1 MSRDIHTPCT
11 FLSPSRLLS
20 ARALSAR
27 CVHACVRVFENLCK
41 PQHIDVS
48 LNLNF
53 AFIHSRVHCDEDD
66 AEGRKGAD
74 NDEEEA
80 AAVAAR
86 GEDLPGAR
94 SRSPGGGAERPGRK
108 EAWNKVGCVQGRNRA
123 LGRARGRPLLGG
135 LKLSGLK
142 SLLCG
147 FAQNAHVLG
156 GEGAGEG
163 ECVQLPTSLTR
174 LSLPFCALSVLPHA
188 LCMGEGAGAGMV
200 VEGEVQ
206 GACAS
211 VVGEEREERGRV
223 VLAALQSLVLV
234 SLFPKP

>member
-1 MSRDIHTPCT
+1 
-11 FLSPSRLLS
+11 
-20 ARALSAR
+20 
-27 CVHACVRVFENLCK
+27 VRVFENLCK

-53 AFIHSRVHCDEDD
+53 AFIHSRVQCDEDD
-66 AEGRKGAD
+66 AEGQKGAD
-74 NDEEEA
+74 NNEEEA
-80 AAVAAR
+80 AAVSAR
-86 GEDLPGAR
+86 GEDLPKAR

-108 EAWNKVGCVQGRNRA
+108 EAWNKVGCVQGRNG
-123 LGRARGRPLLGG
+123 LGRERGRPLLGG

-163 ECVQLPTSLTR
+163 GCVQLPTSLTR
-174 LSLPFCALSVLPHA
+174 LSLPFCSLSVLPRA

-206 GACAS
+206 GAGAS
-211 VVGEEREERGRV
+211 VVGEEREERERV